1 MKRICFAV
9 GLCALS
15 TPAFANCYQGP
26 LEDFFKEFS
35 RDIAIQEAVTPD
47 RLLLSQLDHDADPE
61 PRPVER
67 EVSRAELEWPLVPN
81 QTMFERAGGSVR
93 FQTLDTAHAV
103 TLSGDSGYLMTLAF
117 AQKNSCWQLQ
127 AIKDDSM

>member
-1 MKRICFAV
+1 MKRICLAV

-15 TPAFANCYQGP
+15 TPAFATCYQGP

-47 RLLLSQLDHDADPE
+47 RILLSQLDHEAEPE
-61 PRPVER
+61 PLPVES

-93 FQTLDTAHAV
+93 FETLDTGHAV
-103 TLSGDSGYLMTLAF
+103 TLSGDSGYLMTLVF
-117 AQKNSCWQLQ
+117 AQTPCWQLQ